1 MFYFTCWP
9 CMWVFIALNHHGRGM
24 FVLQPFGE
32 DHGRPVALS
41 GGSATIS
48 VSCEMLTS
56 PLRAHLEAQRVSW
69 VRAESTACMCIRSKD
84 TVPSFSLFVCIVRPC
99 SPLGSMSH
107 CGSGMQND
115 VFFKCRKSDHLQQ
128 VMLSVWNVICQAH
141 SCVPC
146 SRAIAGWAISGFMTT
161 STFTNF
167 GHVLPLSIF
176 VWTAGLQDFL
186 APVPLP
192 QRRVR

>member
-1 MFYFTCWP
+1 
-9 CMWVFIALNHHGRGM
+9 MWVFIALNHHGRRM

-56 PLRAHLEAQRVSW
+56 PLRAHLKAQRVSW

-99 SPLGSMSH
+99 SPLGSVPH

-115 VFFKCRKSDHLQQ
+115 VLFSNVENRITCKKSFCRREMS
-128 VMLSVWNVICQAH
+128 
-141 SCVPC
+141 
-146 SRAIAGWAISGFMTT
+146 
-161 STFTNF
+161 FTRR
-167 GHVLPLSIF
+167 I
-176 VWTAGLQDFL
+176 L
-186 APVPLP
+186 AFPA
-192 QRRVR
+192 QGR